1 MTDRK
6 RLNLITG
13 PSGAGKTVYCKG
25 QPDWDHCLLNLDDF
39 ARSLGNVDDHEIRT
53 RAWEALVEKADRRM
67 AFGQPVICI
76 DSVFSESDFEDIDV
90 LRASHG
96 YEVALWVL
104 SPALPETCAGRI
116 AQRKSTGGHGLPEL
130 AGELYESALSAASN
144 FSLQCEYTFLVDTR
158 GGPEPADCCPERVP
172 YGEGVPGRDAAVGGG
187 VFSRAAQRTDKLG
200 NSRSTQ
206 CHRHERR
213 RPLGRQSCALA
224 SRVQVNLAPQETA
237 VGHDRIALAGPKR

>member
-1 MTDRK
+1 MADRK

-76 DSVFSESDFEDIDV
+76 DTVFSESDFADV
-90 LRASHG
+90 AARLDGHD
-96 YEVALWVL
+96 YETALWVL

-144 FSLQCEYTFLVDTR
+144 FSLQCEYTFLLDTGAVQNR
-158 GGPEPADCCPERVP
+158 PIAALKGFHTAKVFP
-172 YGEGVPGRDAAVGGG
+172 DAMPQW
-187 VFSRAAQRTDKLG
+187 AA
-200 NSRSTQ
+200 
-206 CHRHERR
+206 EYFPV
-213 RPLGRQSCALA
+213 RPSELTS
-224 SRVQVNLAPQETA
+224 
-237 VGHDRIALAGPKR
+237 

>member
-39 ARSLGNVDDHEIRT
+39 ARSLGDVDDHEIRT

-76 DSVFSESDFEDIDV
+76 DTVFSESDFADV
-90 LRASHG
+90 AARLDGHD
-96 YEVALWVL
+96 YETALWVL

-116 AQRKSTGGHGLPEL
+116 AQRKSTGGHGRPEL

-144 FSLQCEYTFLVDTR
+144 FSLQCEYTFLVDTGAVQNR
-158 GGPEPADCCPERVP
+158 PIAALKGFHTAKVFPDAMPQWVAEYFPVQPSEPT
-172 YGEGVPGRDAAVGGG
+172 
-187 VFSRAAQRTDKLG
+187 S
-200 NSRSTQ
+200 
-206 CHRHERR
+206 
-213 RPLGRQSCALA
+213 
-224 SRVQVNLAPQETA
+224 
-237 VGHDRIALAGPKR
+237 